1 MCIWNKYVSS
11 RHLGFWSRITPL
23 ESLGI
28 LNTDCVTSDFEHG
41 LRHLEFWSRDK
52 RLKPLHIQH
61 LQHSID
67 NSRFYYLPTLKFILT
82 NNKSSDHAQ
91 NHILVR
97 FCIIAVIY
105 HIKFTSQYIS
115 SNKKNRRRVCL
126 TVYDITL
133 GGCQIY
139 NVSIISESNIYNQVS
154 SWANKQTMSTRHIVC
169 L

>member
-1 MCIWNKYVSS
+1 MFHRVI
-11 RHLGFWSRITPL
+11 LGFWSRITSL

-28 LNTDCVTSDFEHG
+28 LNTDCVTSEFEHG
-41 LRHLEFWSRDK
+41 LRHFGFWSRDT

-61 LQHSID
+61 LQHSIG
-67 NSRFYYLPTLKFILT
+67 NSRFHYLPTLKFILT
-82 NNKSSDHAQ
+82 NNKTSDHAQ
-91 NHILVR
+91 N
-97 FCIIAVIY
+97 IISWFDSVSLLLY
-105 HIKFTSQYIS
+105 IKFTSQYIS

-133 GGCQIY
+133 RGCQIY
-139 NVSIISESNIYNQVS
+139 NVSIISEESNIYNQVS